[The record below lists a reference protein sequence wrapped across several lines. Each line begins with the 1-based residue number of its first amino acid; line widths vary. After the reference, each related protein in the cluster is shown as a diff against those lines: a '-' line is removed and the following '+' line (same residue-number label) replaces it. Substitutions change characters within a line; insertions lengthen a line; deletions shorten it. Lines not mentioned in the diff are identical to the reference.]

1 MTFGI
6 KIALLF
12 FYALYCRYKGDSEMT
27 LKRGLGAGHNDG
39 ERTATV
45 KRKEKRKLT
54 KEKVTKEKKKY
65 SRMGSILYALKNIW
79 GINRMYLV
87 FVLIGGP
94 ILTLNPLVNSYFTKV
109 IIDELTLGSTF
120 VRVAT
125 VMVMYS
131 LLLSCIN
138 LAGKFVLS
146 RIDARR
152 YYVTGT
158 YQSRMERKHFTTD
171 YQNTENQ
178 DYRRV
183 QGFAGRDSCMGDAA
197 VEYVGT
203 DLLQFLA
210 AVFGIVACAS
220 MMAAVN
226 PILFAVIAVVAVL
239 SAVISRWQTK
249 YYEKN
254 KDKWEKEER
263 KKGYLENISKDF
275 TMAKDIK
282 LYGMENWIDKMMRDY
297 QKYILMW
304 SKRCSFRGFLASLLA
319 GILTLLQNGTA
330 YLFLLGMLLGGK
342 ISVGDFVF
350 FFSLVGVIAQNL
362 QSVLGMIVKLVER
375 ADKIAYYREFFDYP
389 DKNNHGK
396 GCELPE
402 AGKAVTI
409 ELKNVH
415 YRYDGAEEDTLKGI
429 NLTIGEGEKL
439 ALVGMNGAG
448 KTTLVKLI
456 CGFYH
461 PTQGEILVNGKRI
474 EEYNIEEYYSLISA
488 VFQDMYLVAL
498 TIFKFVASVDLSRK
512 TAREDA
518 ENALKKAGLWEKVA
532 NLENG
537 MDTHLMKGVYED
549 GIDLSGGELQKLML
563 ARAIYKDGCIL
574 VLDEPTAALDPIAEN
589 ELYLK
594 YNELTQGKTSLY
606 ISHRFAST
614 RFCDRIVLLENGVIT
629 ESGSHK
635 ELMEKGGRYA
645 YMYEVQSQYYKEEA
659 VNA

>member
-1 MTFGI
+1 
-6 KIALLF
+6 
-12 FYALYCRYKGDSEMT
+12 
-27 LKRGLGAGHNDG
+27 
-39 ERTATV
+39 
-45 KRKEKRKLT
+45 
-54 KEKVTKEKKKY
+54 
-65 SRMGSILYALKNIW
+65 
-79 GINRMYLV
+79 
-87 FVLIGGP
+87 
-94 ILTLNPLVNSYFTKV
+94 
-109 IIDELTLGSTF
+109 
-120 VRVAT
+120 
-125 VMVMYS
+125 
-131 LLLSCIN
+131 
-138 LAGKFVLS
+138 
-146 RIDARR
+146 
-152 YYVTGT
+152 
-158 YQSRMERKHFTTD
+158 
-171 YQNTENQ
+171 
-178 DYRRV
+178 
-183 QGFAGRDSCMGDAA
+183 
-197 VEYVGT
+197 
-203 DLLQFLA
+203 
-210 AVFGIVACAS
+210 
-220 MMAAVN
+220 
-226 PILFAVIAVVAVL
+226 
-239 SAVISRWQTK
+239 
-249 YYEKN
+249 
-254 KDKWEKEER
+254 
-263 KKGYLENISKDF
+263 
-275 TMAKDIK
+275 
-282 LYGMENWIDKMMRDY
+282 
-297 QKYILMW
+297 MW
-304 SKRCSFRGFLASLLA
+304 SKRCSLRGFLASLLS

-350 FFSLVGVIAQNL
+350 FFSLVGQIAQNL
-362 QSVLGMIVKLVER
+362 QSLLGTVVKLVER

-409 ELKNVH
+409 ELKDVH
-415 YRYDGAEEDTLKGI
+415 YRYEGAEEDTLKGI
-429 NLTIGEGEKL
+429 NLTISEGEKL

-456 CGFYH
+456 CGFYQ
-461 PTQGEILVNGKRI
+461 PTEGQILVNGKRI

-512 TAREDA
+512 TAREDV
-518 ENALKKAGLWEKVA
+518 ESALKKAGLWEKVA

-629 ESGSHK
+629 ERGSHN
-635 ELMEKGGRYA
+635 ELMEQGGRYA

>member
-1 MTFGI
+1 M
-6 KIALLF
+6 
-12 FYALYCRYKGDSEMT
+12 S
-27 LKRGLGAGHNDG
+27 
-39 ERTATV
+39 
-45 KRKEKRKLT
+45 
-54 KEKVTKEKKKY
+54 KVTKEKKKY

-87 FVLIGGP
+87 LVLVGGP
-94 ILTLNPLVNSYFTKV
+94 ILILNPLVNSYFTKV
-109 IIDELTLGSTF
+109 LIDELTMGSAFGRVTF
-120 VRVAT
+120 VVVSYA
-125 VMVMYS
+125 
-131 LLLSCIN
+131 LLLSVIR
-138 LAGKFVLS
+138 LAGQFVMT

-152 YYVTGT
+152 YYVTGV
-158 YQSRMERKHFTTD
+158 YQYRMERKHFTTD

-178 DYRRV
+178 EYRKV

-197 VEYVGT
+197 VEYVAT
-203 DLLQFLA
+203 DLFQFIA
-210 AVFGIVACAS
+210 AVFAIVASAS

-239 SAVISRWQTK
+239 SAISSRWQTK

-282 LYGMENWIDKMMRDY
+282 LYGMEGWIDKMMRDY
-297 QKYILMW
+297 QKYLLMW
-304 SKRCSFRGFLASLLA
+304 NKRCSFRGFLASLLS
-319 GILTLLQNGTA
+319 GILTLLQNGIS
-330 YLFLLGMLLGGK
+330 YLFLLGMLLGGR

-350 FFSLVGVIAQNL
+350 FFGLVGVIAQNL
-362 QSVLGMIVKLVER
+362 QSVFGTVVKLVER

-389 DKNNHGK
+389 EKNNHGE
-396 GCELPE
+396 GCALPE

-409 ELKNVH
+409 ELKDVH
-415 YRYDGAEEDTLKGI
+415 YRYEGAKEDTLKGI

-456 CGFYH
+456 CGFYR
-461 PTQGEILVNGKRI
+461 PTQGEILVNGKGI
-474 EEYNIEEYYSLISA
+474 EEYNIEKYYSLISA

-498 TIFKFVASVDLSRK
+498 TVFAFVASADLDRK
-512 TAREDA
+512 TAREDV
-518 ENALKKAGLWEKVA
+518 ESALKKAGLWKKVA
-532 NLENG
+532 SLENG
-537 MDTHLMKGVYED
+537 IDTHLMKGVYED

-629 ESGSHK
+629 ESGSHN
-635 ELMEKGGRYA
+635 ELMELGGRYA
-645 YMYEVQSQYYKEEA
+645 YMYDVQSQYYKEEMVHA
-659 VNA
+659 